1 MAKGKQ
7 VTVTGTKLTVLAVI
21 IIAGLLVAIPL
32 MPLIVVGILAWVAV
46 K

>member
-1 MAKGKQ
+1 MARGKQ
-7 VTVTGTKLTVLAVI
+7 VTVSGTKLTVLAVI
-21 IIAGLLVAIPL
+21 IIVALLAAIPL